1 MSNNCWENRIPCWY
15 IMGCSKLIYPECIVF
30 KDRSKPC
37 LEHAMTRSEELLRVP
52 KSCEHCRV
60 FRFYGRK

>member
-1 MSNNCWENRIPCWY
+1 
-15 IMGCSKLIYPECIVF
+15 
-30 KDRSKPC
+30 
-37 LEHAMTRSEELLRVP
+37 MTRSEELLRVP